1 MAEDL
6 HAALLAEMRR
16 QTEYLQRIQ
25 RQLSDLR
32 QTLDGF
38 TDQGASFRGSQ
49 VDPLVVA
56 FASLIGPVL
65 GDRLDGVVN
74 QKANASKDFAE
85 YERQFL
91 RAAALLTRRAL
102 SVIDEYRGTQLPRE
116 AIEAAFNPE
125 SR

>member
-1 MAEDL
+1 MADDIR
-6 HAALLAEMRR
+6 ATMLAEMRR

-25 RQLSDLR
+25 HELVELR
-32 QTLDGF
+32 KSVDGF
-38 TDQGASFRGSQ
+38 TDGGASFKGSQ
-49 VDPLVVA
+49 VDPLVA
-56 FASLIGPVL
+56 AYSSLIGPIL

-74 QKANASKDFAE
+74 QKANASKDFNE

-102 SVIDEYRGTQLPRE
+102 SVIEEYRGTQLPRE

>member
-1 MAEDL
+1 MADDIR
-6 HAALLAEMRR
+6 ATMLAEMRR

-25 RQLSDLR
+25 HQLNDLA
-32 QTLDGF
+32 QAVNGF

-65 GDRLDGVVN
+65 GDRLDGAVN

-125 SR
+125 NR